1 MQSWGIAREISPN
14 LEPQVPMDQTM
25 NETSSQSKVFKKKK
39 KQQMY
44 EPMPIGI
51 AIEISI
57 FPKPDIR

>member
-1 MQSWGIAREISPN
+1 
-14 LEPQVPMDQTM
+14 MDQTVDEM
-25 NETSSQSKVFKKKK
+25 SSQSKVLKKKK

-44 EPMPIGI
+44 EPMPTGI